1 MGMLLSSCVSIARS
15 LRLHSTEALERLCK
29 GHEQRVMVQRA
40 CWLLDCIDKEYALRT
55 CKFEVRRNLS
65 AGLPS
70 SQAATNL
77 KFSKMS
83 WHSHIDYLIPQSGSN
98 SPGDGQDL
106 LLMRHRYAN
115 LCSTINRRRAS
126 VKGKPNTPIS
136 DKFDDIVESLRAL
149 HDEVPHDLQKM
160 DPAMISRM
168 DTATRRTSLMVCYY
182 YHEALLLL
190 CSQCMYI
197 TTANATHQD
206 ESHASAVYFR
216 AKAICADSIRAVF
229 TVGTHAGLED
239 YGTDAA
245 FVRVPVLALCILV
258 TQLLKDP
265 PSGSSRC
272 SETYRRSAPL
282 LGMAAGIF
290 GKLGM
295 TAPFEDLF
303 QDVAEL
309 CLVTGQWNVRGT

>member
-1 MGMLLSSCVSIARS
+1 MSNVLWSKGLAGSSTASTKNTRCGLANSRCVEI
-15 LRLHSTEALERLCK
+15 
-29 GHEQRVMVQRA
+29 
-40 CWLLDCIDKEYALRT
+40 
-55 CKFEVRRNLS
+55 LS
-65 AGLPS
+65 AVLQS
-70 SQAATNL
+70 IQAATDVR
-77 KFSKMS
+77 FSKMS
-83 WHSHIDYLIPQSGSN
+83 WHSHIDYLVPTRGSSN
-98 SPGDGQDL
+98 SGDGQDL
-106 LLMRHRYAN
+106 LLMRHRYAE

-126 VKGKPNTPIS
+126 AKGKPDTPIS

-149 HDEVPHDLQKM
+149 HGQVPHDLQKM
-160 DPAMISRM
+160 EPAMISRL

-182 YHEALLLL
+182 FHEALLLL
-190 CSQCMYI
+190 CSQCMYSS
-197 TTANATHQD
+197 TVNAAHQD

-272 SETYRRSAPL
+272 SETYRTSGPL

-295 TAPFEDLF
+295 TAPFEELF